1 MVVESKK
8 ITGLQAICCAS
19 CLLERARAG
28 GRPVSAVFAMAC
40 ACFLPSCRIC
50 SGGGGGPTAVA
61 HEHGGACTCLLP
73 SCKQCSMEVAGVG
86 MCVGTAGMDAVVP
99 QGPAGIDAVRPQCM
113 CLMADCV
120 TCQGVTVAAAI
131 GPKAHQRKRKRKQ
144 KRELPP
150 GHSKCSLHEELDI
163 DAGRHQGSCGHQAR
177 HVEMC
182 AALCKA
188 FMLLS
193 QPMLSALEMIG
204 RPRGEC
210 WDFFEVY
217 SGCGNFTAA
226 VCALGLVVGPA
237 VDMLYKIGGLK
248 LDCLLENSQAL
259 LQAVLEEARPHWVHV
274 GPPCTFWCAIGR
286 WSAHGTAEQW
296 DTKRKKAKTHWCFA
310 LHLLSLQEARG
321 AMGSLEQP
329 PGCASWK
336 LGLTQD
342 FRAAYPTWKFYK
354 FKSCPYGMKNPGTGE
369 PWEKW
374 QGFLSN
380 VSLAEMH
387 APCVCTMKH
396 GHIQGIVKGG
406 PRHGERC
413 STVAGAYTPDMCS
426 ALATIVQKAVPV
438 RGCGQ

>member
-1 MVVESKK
+1 
-8 ITGLQAICCAS
+8 
-19 CLLERARAG
+19 
-28 GRPVSAVFAMAC
+28 
-40 ACFLPSCRIC
+40 
-50 SGGGGGPTAVA
+50 
-61 HEHGGACTCLLP
+61 
-73 SCKQCSMEVAGVG
+73 MEVPWPWGDF
-86 MCVGTAGMDAVVP
+86 TDSAVVP

-131 GPKAHQRKRKRKQ
+131 GPKAHQHKRNCKQ
-144 KRELPP
+144 KHKLPP
-150 GHSKCSLHEELDI
+150 GHSKCSLHEELEI

-193 QPMLSALEMIG
+193 LSQPRLSALEMIG
-204 RPRGEC
+204 RPRGER

-259 LQAVLEEARPHWVHV
+259 LQAVLEEAQPRWVHV

-286 WSAHGTAEQW
+286 WTAHGTAEQW

-321 AMGSLEQP
+321 DMGSLEQP

-380 VSLAEMH
+380 VSLAEMR

-413 STVAGAYTPDMCS
+413 STVASAYTPDMCS
-426 ALATIVQKAVPV
+426 ALATIVQQSVPLC
-438 RGCGQ
+438 GCRQ

>member
-1 MVVESKK
+1 
-8 ITGLQAICCAS
+8 
-19 CLLERARAG
+19 
-28 GRPVSAVFAMAC
+28 
-40 ACFLPSCRIC
+40 
-50 SGGGGGPTAVA
+50 
-61 HEHGGACTCLLP
+61 
-73 SCKQCSMEVAGVG
+73 
-86 MCVGTAGMDAVVP
+86 
-99 QGPAGIDAVRPQCM
+99 
-113 CLMADCV
+113 
-120 TCQGVTVAAAI
+120 
-131 GPKAHQRKRKRKQ
+131 
-144 KRELPP
+144 
-150 GHSKCSLHEELDI
+150 
-163 DAGRHQGSCGHQAR
+163 
-177 HVEMC
+177 MC

-193 QPMLSALEMIG
+193 QPRLSALEMIG
-204 RPRGEC
+204 RPRGER

-259 LQAVLEEARPHWVHV
+259 LQAVLEEARPRWVHV

-286 WSAHGTAEQW
+286 WTAHGTAEQW

-342 FRAAYPTWKFYK
+342 FRAAYPTWKFYT

-438 RGCGQ
+438 CGCGQ